1 MTPTD
6 PTVLRPLVDPA
17 TRAPRTG
24 LRGLL
29 IPRMDRYEDPK
40 VSFAPA
46 ARRESSMQVVPPPQD
61 PVQALRRIGLQDL
74 ARLRDGAAVVD
85 GGRSP
90 GAFEPMDALGVTAAF
105 FASRKQLDDALT
117 DLRDQYE
124 FVPDFRLRAP
134 KPVRP
139 GKSFESTRPVK
150 AARQWPAGSG
160 VAAAHKAGQFGA
172 GVLVGVIDSGID
184 ADHAEFADRVVQFRY
199 VSLAPDHAE
208 FPPRD
213 VRGFDVAG
221 HGTHVSSI
229 LAGRHTGV
237 APHASL
243 HVASVIESET
253 FLTSLLR
260 VYYGL
265 DWVLE
270 RFLARGNLRKPG
282 VVNMSLGFSTVAPE
296 DVPRTQFNRLTR
308 AIDSMMR
315 TLVQS
320 NVLPVAAAGND
331 GRGRLDFP
339 AACDTVLAVGACDF
353 DGKRADFSGSGKSLA
368 GAPKPD
374 VLGYGVDVHAAVERS
389 YDGTSRYVAWP
400 GTSMATPYVAGI
412 AALTRAQHPRWSV
425 GQTLAHLREQ
435 ALPAAGRSADVGAG
449 LARWVAL

>member
-1 MTPTD
+1 MPTMD
-6 PTVLRPLVDPA
+6 PTVLHPLVDPA
-17 TRAPRTG
+17 TRTPRTG

-29 IPRMDRYEDPK
+29 IPRMDRYDDPN

-46 ARRESSMQVVPPPQD
+46 ARRLTSVQVVAPPHD
-61 PVQALRRIGLQDL
+61 PVQALKKIGLHQL
-74 ARLRDGAAVVD
+74 ARTREVAAVVD
-85 GGRSP
+85 GGRPP
-90 GAFEPMDALGVTAAF
+90 GAFESMDALGVTATF
-105 FASRKQLDDALT
+105 FASKQQLDNALT
-117 DLRDQYE
+117 DLHDQYE
-124 FVPDFRLRAP
+124 FVPDFRLKAP

-139 GKSFESTRPVK
+139 GKSFESTRPIK
-150 AARQWPAGSG
+150 ASRQWPAASG

-172 GVLVGVIDSGID
+172 GVLVGVIDSGVD
-184 ADHAEFADRVVQFRY
+184 ADHAEFADRLVNFRY
-199 VSLAPDHAE
+199 VSLAPDQAD

-237 APHASL
+237 APRSSL

-265 DWVLE
+265 DWMLE

-282 VVNMSLGFSTVAPE
+282 VINMSLGFSTVAPD
-296 DVPRTQFNRLTR
+296 DVPKTQFNRLTR

-331 GRGRLDFP
+331 GRGQLDFP

-353 DGKRADFSGSGKSLA
+353 HGKRADFSGSGKSLA
-368 GAPKPD
+368 GVPKPD

-412 AALTRAQHPRWSV
+412 AALTRAARPRWSV
-425 GQTLAHLREQ
+425 AQTLEHLREH
-435 ALPAAGRSADVGAG
+435 ALPATGKAADVGAG

>member
-1 MTPTD
+1 MPTMD
-6 PTVLRPLVDPA
+6 PTVLHPQADPA
-17 TRAPRTG
+17 ARPPRTG

-29 IPRMDRYEDPK
+29 IPRMDRYDDPH

-46 ARRESSMQVVPPPQD
+46 ARREPSMQVVVPTQD
-61 PVQALRRIGLQDL
+61 PAQTLRRIGLHEL
-74 ARLRDGAAVVD
+74 VHHREPPRVLD
-85 GGRSP
+85 GGRAP
-90 GAFEPMDALGVTAAF
+90 GAFEPMDAMGVTAAF
-105 FASRKQLDDALT
+105 FASKQQLDNALT

-124 FVPDFRLRAP
+124 FVPDFRLKAP

-139 GKSFESTRPVK
+139 GRSFESTRPVK
-150 AARQWPAGSG
+150 AAKQWPAGSG

-184 ADHAEFADRVVQFRY
+184 ADHAEFADRLVNFRY
-199 VSLAPDHAE
+199 VSLAPDQAD

-213 VRGFDVAG
+213 VRGFDVSG

-237 APHASL
+237 APRASL

-265 DWVLE
+265 DWILE

-282 VVNMSLGFSTVAPE
+282 VINMSLGFSTVAPD
-296 DVPRTQFNRLTR
+296 DVPKTQFNRLTR

-331 GRGRLDFP
+331 GRGHLDFP

-353 DGKRADFSGSGKSLA
+353 QGRRADFSGSGKSLA
-368 GAPKPD
+368 GVPKPD

-389 YDGTSRYVAWP
+389 YDGTSRYAAWP

-412 AALTRAQHPRWSV
+412 AALTRAQRPRWTV
-425 GQTLAHLREQ
+425 PQTMAHLREHAQ
-435 ALPAAGRSADVGAG
+435 PATGRAADVGAG
-449 LARWVAL
+449 LARWVAG